1 MSAATQPLVADQHGR
16 RPRPLAAR
24 VPLGVSRLAWYALCC
39 LLGATMLLPLVWM
52 LSISLKSDANIQ
64 ALPPTFFPSE
74 FQWSNYVTGPTQIH
88 FGRLLGNTMIITVL
102 STIGSVISSMLVAY
116 GLARIEFPGRR
127 LWFGLIAFSVFV
139 PGVIGLIPLQR
150 LYIQLGLLD
159 TYVPLILPAFLAS
172 PIFVYL
178 ARQYNL
184 SIPKYLD
191 ESAMLDGA
199 GHWHIFTRIMLPLT
213 RPAWITIAIMAFQFS
228 WNDYLTPLIYLQ
240 SSEKYTLAIGM
251 ASFIGDHAG
260 DSAYNYYMATNMLYM
275 LPPLALFFLAQR
287 YFMEGLGS
295 LGTTGK

>member
-1 MSAATQPLVADQHGR
+1 MSAVTVR
-16 RPRPLAAR
+16 TRPLATR
-24 VPLGVSRLAWYALCC
+24 VPLAVSRIAWYALCG
-39 LLGATMLLPLVWM
+39 LLALTMLLPLVWM
-52 LSISLKSDANIQ
+52 VSISLKSDANIQ
-64 ALPPTFFPSE
+64 QLPPTFFPNE
-74 FQWSNYVTGPTQIH
+74 FEWSNYIKGPDQIH
-88 FGRLLGNTMIITVL
+88 FGRLLVNTLIVTVL
-102 STIGSVISSMLVAY
+102 STVGSVVSSMLVAY
-116 GLARIEFPGRR
+116 GLARIDFPGRR

-139 PGVIGLIPLQR
+139 PGVIGLIPLQH
-150 LYIQLGLLD
+150 LYIQLGLID

-178 ARQYNL
+178 ARQYFL

-199 GHWHIFTRIMLPLT
+199 GHWRIFTTIMLPLT

-240 SSEKYTLAIGM
+240 SSDNFTLAIGM

-260 DSAYNYYMATNMLYM
+260 DSAYNYYMATNLLYM

-287 YFMEGLGS
+287 YFMEGLGA